1 MERADV
7 AVVGGGIVGLATA
20 RAILRADPSRS
31 VVVVEKEATVGRH
44 QSGRNSGVIH
54 AGVYYPPGSE
64 KARLCTAGRRSMVE
78 FCREHG
84 IAHEICGKVVV
95 AVGEAERGRLT
106 DLERRCR
113 ENGVRVEMIGPERL
127 REVE

>member
-31 VVVVEKEATVGRH
+31 VVVIEKEATVGAH

-54 AGVYYPPGSE
+54 AGVYYRPGSE
-64 KARLCTAGRRSMVE
+64 KARMCTAGRLSMIE
-78 FCREHG
+78 YCRERSTF
-84 IAHEICGKVVV
+84 AL
-95 AVGEAERGRLT
+95 ATSRSAST
-106 DLERRCR
+106 WSRRCGR
-113 ENGVRVEMIGPERL
+113 N
-127 REVE
+127 